1 MKLIDNFKCTC
12 TYKHCYYQTL
22 RLNFFLELGNDLIS
36 SLDSGV
42 AKRAL
47 VQCTDIITESNI
59 DASALA
65 RRLYSKEVI
74 SEGLYKRVRDKKTG
88 DSNEDR
94 LELVLDDLK
103 SRVTHNASIFISFLN
118 ILNDLTQ
125 QDLSVLI
132 VRKYKGMLYGMLCYN
147 M

>member
-1 MKLIDNFKCTC
+1 MYLQPLLLSILT
-12 TYKHCYYQTL
+12 
-22 RLNFFLELGNDLIS
+22 LNFFLELGYDLIS
-36 SLDSGV
+36 SMDSGV

-47 VQCTDIITESNI
+47 VQCTDIIIESNI
-59 DASALA
+59 DAFALA

-132 VRKYKGMLYGMLCYN
+132 VGKYKGMLYRMLCYN